1 MDMNYVEFQQ
11 VFICYLNERK
21 KVCDFCKKYF
31 DCKRFKL
38 LCGEYST
45 ITELS
50 RRDLM
55 IYVTAVRFNAR
66 NLRYPKVQAMTLDIL
81 NSRPVDK
88 HFLSD
93 IKEGERQLQN
103 VINEFRKVKVW

>member
-21 KVCDFCKKYF
+21 KVCDFCKKYC

-66 NLRYPKVQAMTLDIL
+66 NLRYPKIQAMTLDIL

-88 HFLSD
+88 HFLQTLKKAKD
-93 IKEGERQLQN
+93 NFKM
-103 VINEFRKVKVW
+103 